1 MLYESTQT
9 LLVYIHLNLGGLYGF
24 LLEPINFNLYIVDM
38 KKILDDSKC
47 IQYAVYILIDKLGKS
62 VIDTKNN

>member
-47 IQYAVYILIDKLGKS
+47 IQYAVYILIGKLGKS